1 MQLAGFVVENSKNI
15 SDFGTIW
22 CPTNLPQSNRE
33 KIEFKKK
40 KNSFLWNKKIT
51 EFENT

>member
-1 MQLAGFVVENSKNI
+1 MQLAGVVENSKNF

-22 CPTNLPQSNRE
+22 CPTNLPQSNRNFF
-33 KIEFKKK
+33 FKKK
-40 KNSFLWNKKIT
+40 KNLLWNQKIT